1 MKLNKKTKIVATLG
15 PSCSKKSIIKQM
27 IKNGVNVFRINFSH
41 ASHQEIIEQ
50 INLIR
55 SLSEESNANISIL
68 ADLQG
73 PKLRIGIVKENSTV
87 KKGDILEFLTENPF
101 EGDSSKVYMTYS
113 KFPKDVKKDEI
124 VLLDDGKLI
133 FKVISSDKKN
143 RVVTQVIQ
151 GGVLKSKKGVNLPN
165 TKISLPALTKKDVL
179 DATFAIKQKVDWI
192 ALSFVRNEKDL
203 IDLKKLIDSH
213 SKHKIPIIAKIE
225 KPEAIKNIDSIIKN
239 CDGLM
244 VARGDLGVELPIEAV
259 PPVQKRL
266 VMKCREKGKPV
277 IVATQMMESMIKS
290 SIPTRAEVSD
300 VAQAIYDGVDAVMLS
315 AETAIGIH
323 PEKVVSTVDK
333 IAIEIERDALYFE
346 SLEASRTTSKQ
357 GVSNAITV
365 AAREVAETVKVKVIC
380 CFTHGGTTASLASRE
395 RPRVPIIALTPNIMT
410 ARRLT
415 LFWGLHCVITTS
427 VDRFKQ
433 AVINALKEAK
443 KFEFADGNDLII
455 VIAGVPFNTP
465 GTTNILRVVSM
476 SENFEDFY

>member
-1 MKLNKKTKIVATLG
+1 MTNQLHRSRKVKIVATLG
-15 PSCSKKSIIKQM
+15 PSSDSAADIKAMFLAGADIFRLNLSHGDHSAVKRRHQIIRMLEKE
-27 IKNGVNVFRINFSH
+27 FSRP
-41 ASHQEIIEQ
+41 IC
-50 INLIR
+50 
-55 SLSEESNANISIL
+55 IL

-73 PKLRIGIVKENSTV
+73 PKLRCGDFDNGGAELCLGEKFTFDLNEDLGDKDRVCLPHPEIFQSA
-87 KKGDILEFLTENPF
+87 KKNH
-101 EGDSSKVYMTYS
+101 M
-113 KFPKDVKKDEI
+113 
-124 VLLDDGKLI
+124 LLIDDGKVAL
-133 FKVISSDKKN
+133 KVMNKTSDTIECE
-143 RVVTQVIQ
+143 VTNPGFV
-151 GGVLKSKKGVNLPN
+151 SDKKGVNCPDSILDLAP
-165 TKISLPALTKKDVL
+165 LTLKDKKDL
-179 DATFAIKQKVDWI
+179 DFVCDLGVDWI
-192 ALSFVRNEKDL
+192 ALSFVQRAKDIKEIKVL
-203 IDLKKLIDSH
+203 LNNRAG
-213 SKHKIPIIAKIE
+213 IISKIE
-225 KPEAIKNIDSIIKN
+225 KPSAVDVFDEILDQS
-239 CDGLM
+239 DGIM

-266 VMKCREKGKPV
+266 VMKCRKKGKPV

-315 AETAIGIH
+315 AETAIGNH

-410 ARRLT
+410 ARKLT

-455 VIAGVPFNTP
+455 VIAGVPFNTS

-476 SENFEDFY
+476 AENFEDFY

>member
-1 MKLNKKTKIVATLG
+1 MTTQLHRSRKVKIVATLG
-15 PSCSKKSIIKQM
+15 PSSDSFADIKAMFLAGADIFRLNLSHGDHSAVKRRHQIIRMLEKE
-27 IKNGVNVFRINFSH
+27 FSRP
-41 ASHQEIIEQ
+41 IC
-50 INLIR
+50 
-55 SLSEESNANISIL
+55 IL

-73 PKLRIGIVKENSTV
+73 PKLRCGDFKNGGAELRLGEKFTFDLYEYLGDQNRVCLPHPEIFQSA
-87 KKGDILEFLTENPF
+87 KKNH
-101 EGDSSKVYMTYS
+101 M
-113 KFPKDVKKDEI
+113 
-124 VLLDDGKLI
+124 LLIDDGKVAL
-133 FKVISSDKKN
+133 KVMNKTSGAIECEVTNPGFVSD
-143 RVVTQVIQ
+143 
-151 GGVLKSKKGVNLPN
+151 KKGVNCPDCILDLAP
-165 TKISLPALTKKDVL
+165 LTLKDKKDL
-179 DATFAIKQKVDWI
+179 DFVCDLGVDWI
-192 ALSFVRNEKDL
+192 ALSFVQRAKDIKEIKVL
-203 IDLKKLIDSH
+203 LNNRAG
-213 SKHKIPIIAKIE
+213 IISKIE
-225 KPEAIKNIDSIIKN
+225 KPSAVDVFDEILDQS
-239 CDGLM
+239 DGIM

-259 PPVQKRL
+259 PPIQKRL
-266 VMKCREKGKPV
+266 VMKCRKKGKPV

-315 AETAIGIH
+315 AETAIGNH

-410 ARRLT
+410 ARKLT

-455 VIAGVPFNTP
+455 VIAGVPFNTS

-476 SENFEDFY
+476 AENFEDFY

>member
-1 MKLNKKTKIVATLG
+1 MTASAVD
-15 PSCSKKSIIKQM
+15 
-27 IKNGVNVFRINFSH
+27 VF
-41 ASHQEIIEQ
+41 
-50 INLIR
+50 
-55 SLSEESNANISIL
+55 
-68 ADLQG
+68 
-73 PKLRIGIVKENSTV
+73 
-87 KKGDILEFLTENPF
+87 
-101 EGDSSKVYMTYS
+101 
-113 KFPKDVKKDEI
+113 DEI
-124 VLLDDGKLI
+124 LDQSDGI
-133 FKVISSDKKN
+133 
-143 RVVTQVIQ
+143 
-151 GGVLKSKKGVNLPN
+151 
-165 TKISLPALTKKDVL
+165 
-179 DATFAIKQKVDWI
+179 
-192 ALSFVRNEKDL
+192 
-203 IDLKKLIDSH
+203 
-213 SKHKIPIIAKIE
+213 
-225 KPEAIKNIDSIIKN
+225 
-239 CDGLM
+239 M

-259 PPVQKRL
+259 PPIQKRL
-266 VMKCREKGKPV
+266 VMKCRKKGKPV

-315 AETAIGIH
+315 AETAIGNH

-395 RPRVPIIALTPNIMT
+395 RPRVPIIALTPYIMT
-410 ARRLT
+410 ARKLT
-415 LFWGLHCVITTS
+415 LLLGLHCVITNS
-427 VDRFKQ
+427 VDRYKQ

-476 SENFEDFY
+476 TENFEDFY